1 MSGISP
7 EVTTL
12 CLIGLAVGFL
22 ILFAGFLLVRLMKG
36 SIFGLGMMA
45 MRMISEP
52 KEEESKV
59 DLSGIE
65 HYSAQDLRAQ
75 AQSIDFDAAVAK
87 HRQGAQSQAAPP
99 PGTMFPNAPN
109 MQPPPPQV
117 QGFPPP
123 KPPQRDDGTTR

>member
-7 EVTTL
+7 ELTTL
-12 CLIGLAVGFL
+12 CLIAFGVGFM
-22 ILFAGFLLVRLMKG
+22 ILLAGFLLLRLMRG
-36 SIFGLGMMA
+36 SVFGLGMMV

-59 DLSGIE
+59 DLSGMPPRT
-65 HYSAQDLRAQ
+65 AQDLRAQ

-87 HRQGAQSQAAPP
+87 HREGAQSQAAPP
-99 PGTMFPNAPN
+99 GTVFPNAPN
-109 MQPPPPQV
+109 IQPPPPQI

-123 KPPQRDDGTTR
+123 KSPRQDDGTTR

>member
-1 MSGISP
+1 MNSISP
-7 EVTTL
+7 ELTNL
-12 CLIGLAVGFL
+12 CLIAVGVGLL
-22 ILFAGFLLVRLMKG
+22 IFFAALLLLRLLRG
-36 SIFGLGMMA
+36 SIFGLGLMV

-52 KEEESKV
+52 KEEETKV
-59 DLSGIE
+59 DLSGMPQRTG
-65 HYSAQDLRAQ
+65 QDLRAQ

-99 PGTMFPNAPN
+99 GTVFPNAPN

-123 KPPQRDDGTTR
+123 KPPRQDDGTTR

>member
-7 EVTTL
+7 ELTTL
-12 CLIGLAVGFL
+12 CVIAFGVGLL
-22 ILFAGFLLVRLMKG
+22 ILFAGFLLVRLMRG
-36 SIFGLGMMA
+36 SVFGLGMMV

-59 DLSGIE
+59 DLSEIQ
-65 HYSAQDLRAQ
+65 HHSAHDLRAQ
-75 AQSIDFDAAVAK
+75 AQSFDFDAAVAK
-87 HRQGAQSQAAPP
+87 HREGAQSQAAPP
-99 PGTMFPNAPN
+99 GTVFPNAPN

-123 KPPQRDDGTTR
+123 KPPRQDDGTTR

>member
-7 EVTTL
+7 ELTTL
-12 CLIGLAVGFL
+12 CLIALGVGLL
-22 ILFAGFLLVRLMKG
+22 IMFGAFLLVRLMKG

-59 DLSGIE
+59 DLATIQ
-65 HYSAQDLRAQ
+65 HYNAAELRAQ
-75 AQSIDFDAAVAK
+75 AQSVDFDAAVAK
-87 HRQGAQSQAAPP
+87 HRQQGTQSQAAPP
-99 PGTMFPNAPN
+99 PGTRYPNAPN

-123 KPPQRDDGTTR
+123 KPPRQE